1 MPYGYFWHELKP
13 LSSMVNITSIASALC
28 GCGVATALIYCL
40 GVTMEYLIYVLIGT
54 PAVIAVYTGLTYMT
68 LLKFGDTGK

>member
-1 MPYGYFWHELKP
+1 
-13 LSSMVNITSIASALC
+13 
-28 GCGVATALIYCL
+28 
-40 GVTMEYLIYVLIGT
+40 MEYLIYVLIGT

>member
-1 MPYGYFWHELKP
+1 
-13 LSSMVNITSIASALC
+13 MVNITSIGFAL
-28 GCGVATALIYCL
+28 CGVATALIYCL